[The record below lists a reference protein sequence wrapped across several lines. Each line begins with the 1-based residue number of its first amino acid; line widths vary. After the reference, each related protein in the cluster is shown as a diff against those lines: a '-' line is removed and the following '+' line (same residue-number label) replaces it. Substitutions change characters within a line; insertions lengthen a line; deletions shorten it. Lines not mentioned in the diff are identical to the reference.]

1 MGKKTTGK
9 KGREK
14 EKNKN
19 KDLSTLREARHSENE
34 LRSSAENGA
43 KLRDEV
49 KAYKESRHEISGNGV
64 DFEAYQSEEPLE
76 VDDDVERKKKKK
88 KKKRHETNG
97 DFEAYQSEEPLEVD
111 VDVKKKKKRHETSG
125 DFEAFQSEEP
135 LEVDVDVENKKKK
148 KKKNRHETS
157 GDDVELSACE
167 TEPLIKDNVDDDII
181 KQKKNEKRCEIGG
194 NDIDLSYRQSEAV
207 RESNVVEDKRKKKK
221 LQEAGGSA
229 VKHNTDQNDVL
240 EGDVHVNKKEKSKDR
255 HGVSVVKGQTKPKQG
270 DIPELMNVEE
280 VDQKK
285 KKKKKRKRDKG
296 VDFAEVEDA
305 TDAEAGKDRDQSD
318 EKTMENVDNSKKKK
332 KRQKN
337 YSADV
342 MVKNRTQKKS
352 SKKVS
357 FSDDVEVFPPP
368 ACLVHAKRF
377 SEEENEMLKK
387 AVLSYIEAHGFGEEG
402 LEMVLNCRS
411 HPETKNC
418 WKEIAAALPWRP
430 RESIYYR
437 AHIIFERDENHKWSP
452 EELELVKKFHEK
464 HGSDWKTL
472 ASGLGKHRH
481 HVKDAWRRIRFPN
494 RKMGPWSQVEY
505 QNLFDLVNS
514 DLRMRASEEKKSK
527 HGMLRDNISWEAIS
541 EKLSTRTNAL
551 CCQRWYDQLSSP
563 LVKEGK
569 WSDIDDYHM
578 VNALSGLDACHID
591 DVDWDNLLE
600 HRPGDICRK
609 RWNQM
614 VKHLGTYGSKPFA
627 EQVEILSQRYC
638 EDVLEAREAY
648 NSRPAIDEA

>member
-14 EKNKN
+14 EINKN
-19 KDLSTLREARHSENE
+19 EYPSTLREARHSENE
-34 LRSSAENGA
+34 LHLSAENGA
-43 KLRDEV
+43 KLHEEE
-49 KAYKESRHEISGNGV
+49 KANNESRHEISGNGV
-64 DFEAYQSEEPLE
+64 DFEAS
-76 VDDDVERKKKKK
+76 
-88 KKKRHETNG
+88 
-97 DFEAYQSEEPLEVD
+97 
-111 VDVKKKKKRHETSG
+111 
-125 DFEAFQSEEP
+125 QSEEP
-135 LEVDVDVENKKKK
+135 LEVDVDVEKKKK
-148 KKKNRHETS
+148 KKKKKRHENNGDFEASQSEEPLEVDVDVEKKKKKKKKKRHENNGDFEASQSEEPLEVDVDVEKKKKRHKTSGDFEASQSEELLEVDVDVEKKKKKKKKKKKTRHETS
-157 GDDVELSACE
+157 GNVELNACE
-167 TEPLIKDNVDDDII
+167 NEPVIKDNVD
-181 KQKKNEKRCEIGG
+181 
-194 NDIDLSYRQSEAV
+194 
-207 RESNVVEDKRKKKK
+207 
-221 LQEAGGSA
+221 
-229 VKHNTDQNDVL
+229 
-240 EGDVHVNKKEKSKDR
+240 GDVHVNKKKKSKDR

-270 DIPELMNVEE
+270 DIPELMNGEE

-285 KKKKKRKRDKG
+285 KKKRKRDKR
-296 VDFAEVEDA
+296 VDFAEVEDV
-305 TDAEAGKDRDQSD
+305 TDAEAGKDREQSD
-318 EKTMENVDNSKKKK
+318 EKMMENVDNSRKKK
-332 KRQKN
+332 KRKKN
-337 YSADV
+337 HSDDV
-342 MVKNRTQKKS
+342 MAKNRTQKKS

-368 ACLVHAKRF
+368 ACLVRAKRF
-377 SEEENEMLKK
+377 SKEENEMLKK
-387 AVLSYIEAHGFGEEG
+387 AVLSYIEARGLGEEG
-402 LEMVLNCRS
+402 LDMVLNCKS

-418 WKEIAAALPWRP
+418 WKEIATALPWRP

-452 EELELVKKFHEK
+452 EELEFVKKFHEK

-481 HVKDAWRRIRFPN
+481 HVKDAWRRIKFPN
-494 RKMGPWSQVEY
+494 RKIGPWSQEEY
-505 QNLFDLVNS
+505 QNLFDLVNL

-541 EKLSTRTNAL
+541 VKLDTRTNAL
-551 CCQRWYDQLSSP
+551 CCKRWYDKLTSP

-569 WSDIDDYHM
+569 WSDVDDYHL
-578 VNALSGLDACHID
+578 VNALSGFDACHID

-614 VKHLGTYGSKPFA
+614 VKHLGPYGSKPFT

-648 NSRPAIDEA
+648 NSRPAIDEVISQQHN